1 MQMVRDAKALEAIA
15 TTQGLEVEELE
26 TYSYM
31 NEVEGAVIGALG
43 EFAGEFDIEAI
54 IEQAFG
60 WYVPKSVYVSV
71 VSPDTFW
78 QIVEECELTHVDRS
92 RTR

>member
-1 MQMVRDAKALEAIA
+1 MQMVRDAKALWAIA
-15 TTQGLEVEELE
+15 DEQGLEVEDLE
-26 TYSYM
+26 FYGYM

-54 IEQAFG
+54 INRAYG
-60 WYVPKSVYVSV
+60 WYVPKSCYVNI
-71 VSPDTFW
+71 VSPEAFW